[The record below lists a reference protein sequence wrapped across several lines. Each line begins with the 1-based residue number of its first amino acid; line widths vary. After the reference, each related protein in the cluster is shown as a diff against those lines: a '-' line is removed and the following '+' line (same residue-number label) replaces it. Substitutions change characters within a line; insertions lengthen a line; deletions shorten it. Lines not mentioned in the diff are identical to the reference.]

1 MSTPREEKELHTQS
15 ETNSTAAETYTS
27 ASITS
32 LSGRDAVRL
41 RPAMYIG
48 SNGELGLHHLVY
60 EVCDNSVDEALGGY
74 CTQVDVIIHPD
85 NSITVLDNG
94 RGIPVDIKE
103 DDPQKRSGV
112 EIVLTELHAGA
123 KFGEDN
129 SYKVSGGL
137 HGVGVSCV
145 NFLSET
151 FRVEVYR
158 NNKTYEQEFERGVPT
173 GPLRQTGTTKRRG
186 TKVTFKPDTSI
197 FTFTEYNFDTLSQRL
212 REKAFLTK
220 GLMITITDERSEV
233 ERRHEFLYK
242 GGISEFVQHLNRNK
256 NVLMPEPF
264 YCESTQGEMTIEVA
278 IQYNDA
284 YDEKVFSFANNINT
298 IDGGTHL
305 SGFRTALTAS
315 INSYAASEGL
325 SKQLKENLTGD
336 DVREGLVGVI
346 SVKIPQPQ
354 FEGQTK
360 NKLNSDVKGQVDSVI
375 REHLKMYF
383 EEHPAI
389 AKRLILKAVEA
400 ARAREA
406 ARRAREI
413 SRKSALSGL
422 TLPGKLA
429 DCSERDPE
437 KCELFLV
444 EGDSAGGCFAGNTLI
459 SLVDGRDISFQQ
471 LVEEQ
476 EAGKEH
482 FCYTIRQDG
491 KIGVERILNARIT
504 RKNAT
509 VVKVTLDTGEEIICT
524 PDHRFMLRDGSYKP
538 AAMLSPEDSLMPL
551 YRKISE
557 RIEDGY
563 ELVWQPRFEQWVPKT
578 SLSNWM
584 SSKVGKFNSGFDHV
598 EQLSTTE
605 AIGYYNHKIVKIE
618 SLDESMDVYDIEVPN
633 THNFALASGV
643 FVHNSA
649 KQGRDRRTQA
659 IMPLKGKILNVE
671 KSRYDKMLSH
681 SEIGALIMAL
691 GTGIGKSDFD
701 INKLRYHRIIILC
714 DADVDGS
721 HIRTLLLTFFYRQ
734 MPELIE
740 RGYVYIAQPPLFKVK
755 KGRSEQ
761 YVLDERELNRY
772 LMRKATEDVKVKV
785 EATGK
790 EYEGRELAKFIEK
803 LIEFENY
810 YNKLLRRLLR
820 DTKLADV
827 VLQVFG
833 GTNGIADGVKLHKV
847 FEDQA
852 RLGRLEAALID
863 AGYST
868 ELTRDE
874 EHNLWSV
881 NVTGKNGV
889 VRIDWELST
898 HVEFQKSL
906 MMYLDLRSAMQSSF
920 TVANGGQ
927 PALIPSYKQL
937 AEHVLSVAKKDI
949 NIQRYKGLGEMNPE
963 QLWETTLNQG
973 KRTLLQVRV
982 NDAVETDE
990 IFTIL
995 MGDTVEPRRKFIED
1009 NALDVKN
1016 LDI

>member
-15 ETNSTAAETYTS
+15 ETTPNTPETYTS

-74 CTQVDVIIHPD
+74 CTQVDVVIHPD

-158 NNKTYEQEFERGVPT
+158 NNKTYEQEFERGIPT

-375 REHLKMYF
+375 REHLKTYF

-476 EAGKEH
+476 ESGKEH
-482 FCYTIRQDG
+482 FCY
-491 KIGVERILNARIT
+491 
-504 RKNAT
+504 
-509 VVKVTLDTGEEIICT
+509 
-524 PDHRFMLRDGSYKP
+524 
-538 AAMLSPEDSLMPL
+538 
-551 YRKISE
+551 
-557 RIEDGY
+557 
-563 ELVWQPRFEQWVPKT
+563 
-578 SLSNWM
+578 
-584 SSKVGKFNSGFDHV
+584 
-598 EQLSTTE
+598 
-605 AIGYYNHKIVKIE
+605 
-618 SLDESMDVYDIEVPN
+618 
-633 THNFALASGV
+633 
-643 FVHNSA
+643 
-649 KQGRDRRTQA
+649 
-659 IMPLKGKILNVE
+659 
-671 KSRYDKMLSH
+671 
-681 SEIGALIMAL
+681 
-691 GTGIGKSDFD
+691 
-701 INKLRYHRIIILC
+701 
-714 DADVDGS
+714 
-721 HIRTLLLTFFYRQ
+721 
-734 MPELIE
+734 
-740 RGYVYIAQPPLFKVK
+740 
-755 KGRSEQ
+755 
-761 YVLDERELNRY
+761 
-772 LMRKATEDVKVKV
+772 
-785 EATGK
+785 
-790 EYEGRELAKFIEK
+790 
-803 LIEFENY
+803 
-810 YNKLLRRLLR
+810 
-820 DTKLADV
+820 
-827 VLQVFG
+827 
-833 GTNGIADGVKLHKV
+833 
-847 FEDQA
+847 
-852 RLGRLEAALID
+852 
-863 AGYST
+863 
-868 ELTRDE
+868 
-874 EHNLWSV
+874 
-881 NVTGKNGV
+881 
-889 VRIDWELST
+889 
-898 HVEFQKSL
+898 
-906 MMYLDLRSAMQSSF
+906 
-920 TVANGGQ
+920 
-927 PALIPSYKQL
+927 
-937 AEHVLSVAKKDI
+937 
-949 NIQRYKGLGEMNPE
+949 
-963 QLWETTLNQG
+963 
-973 KRTLLQVRV
+973 
-982 NDAVETDE
+982 
-990 IFTIL
+990 
-995 MGDTVEPRRKFIED
+995 
-1009 NALDVKN
+1009 
-1016 LDI
+1016 